1 MLKIDSIDSY
11 YGITQVLF
19 GLSLN
24 VQEGEVVTLLGRN
37 GMGKST
43 TIRSIIGMIKPHRG
57 DICFNNQS
65 MIGLPPY
72 KIAQAGIGLA
82 PEGRHIF
89 TNLSVRENLIA
100 AARNN
105 DGFSNPWTVDRVL
118 ALFPGLEPRISLSG
132 NKLSGGEQQML
143 SIGRAL
149 MTNPRLLLL
158 DEATEGLSP
167 LLRRQIWHSITELKD
182 NHQSILLIDK
192 NLDALL
198 QIGDRHYIVEKGHI
212 AWTGNSDELAADK
225 ALQLK
230 YLGI

>member
-19 GLSLN
+19 GLSLT
-24 VQEGEVVTLLGRN
+24 VREGEVVTLLGRN

-43 TIRSIIGMIKPHRG
+43 TIRSIIGMIKPHCG
-57 DICFNNQS
+57 DITFNNQS

-100 AARNN
+100 AARNS
-105 DGFSNPWTVDRVL
+105 DGYSNPWTVDRVL

-167 LLRRQIWHSITELKD
+167 LLRRQIWRSITELKD

-212 AWTGNSDELAADK
+212 AWTGNSDELAADE

>member
-19 GLSLN
+19 GLSLT

-57 DICFNNQS
+57 NITFDNQS

-89 TNLSVRENLIA
+89 TNLSVRENLTA

-105 DGFSNPWTVDRVL
+105 DGYSNPWTVDRVL

-167 LLRRQIWHSITELKD
+167 LLRRQIWRSITELKD

-212 AWTGNSDELAADK
+212 AWTGNSDELAADE

>member
-1 MLKIDSIDSY
+1 MLNIDSIDSY

-19 GLSLN
+19 GLSLT

-43 TIRSIIGMIKPHRG
+43 TIRSIIGMIKPYRG
-57 DICFNNQS
+57 DITFDNQS

-105 DGFSNPWTVDRVL
+105 DGYSNPWTVDRVL

-167 LLRRQIWHSITELKD
+167 LLRRQIWRSITELKD

-212 AWTGNSDELAADK
+212 AWTGNSDELAADE